1 MTSSASDTRSIAVL
15 VLNLNGVHFLDDCFQ
30 SLLRITA
37 PRFDIFLIDN
47 HSSDSSVHHTRA
59 NYPMVTI
66 VENQKNY
73 GFAGAYDRVMRQ
85 LDHDYVVLL
94 NNDTKVDENWLAA
107 LYAVAE
113 SNDRVAACGSKI
125 VTMWDKTI
133 IDHAGGMLTL
143 IGSGHDLGK
152 WTRDRGESDTPREIG
167 FGCGCSLLINRE
179 VYLEVGGF
187 DPDYIIYHEDVD
199 LCWKMRLFGYS
210 VMYVPNS
217 IVYHH
222 LGGGTIQSIENPW
235 KAYLCQKNR
244 LANIIKNM
252 GPRMLAA
259 GLLVSFAYDAVRA
272 ARYIVLRR
280 GGLLKMLFKGY
291 VTTLCNL
298 RKLLRDR
305 RMVQRNRK
313 VLDRDLRRFFHPLIS
328 SALEYRRLVSVTD
341 EKHGK
346 SRMA

>member
-1 MTSSASDTRSIAVL
+1 MTSSAGTTPSIAVL

-37 PRFDIFLIDN
+37 PRFDIYLIDN
-47 HSSDSSVHHTRA
+47 HSTDSSVRHTRA
-59 NYPMVTI
+59 NYPTVNI
-66 VENQKNY
+66 IENERNY
-73 GFAGAYDRVMRQ
+73 GFAGAYDRVIRD

-94 NNDTKVDENWLAA
+94 NNDTKVDEKWLSA
-107 LYAVAE
+107 LYTVAAG
-113 SNDRVAACGSKI
+113 RGRTAACGSKI
-125 VTMWDKTI
+125 LTMWDKTI

-152 WTRDRGESDTPREIG
+152 WTRDRGDNNIPTEMG
-167 FGCGCSLLINRE
+167 FGCGCSLLIKRK
-179 VYLEVGGF
+179 VYIEVGGF

-210 VMYVPNS
+210 VMYVPES

-252 GPRMLAA
+252 GPRTLVLA
-259 GLLVSFAYDAVRA
+259 LLVSLAYDTVRS
-272 ARYIVLRR
+272 ARYILLKR
-280 GGLLKMLFKGY
+280 GDLLKMLLRGY
-291 VTTLCNL
+291 VETLINL
-298 RKLLRDR
+298 RKLLNDR
-305 RMVQRNRK
+305 RMVQCRRT
-313 VLDRDLRRFFHPLIS
+313 VSDRDLRRFFYPLLS
-328 SALEYRRLVSVTD
+328 SAFEYRRLLNPERQGS
-341 EKHGK
+341 EAQ
-346 SRMA
+346 RN